1 MNKRERIQKKI
12 RELQG
17 DLRELNSELRRLDAK
32 PTTVQV
38 PNHLESLF
46 SEIEQRVATY
56 FEDTHHD
63 AECGEITVFGER
75 YVLLRTASLSYE
87 FIHFI
92 RERYSDY
99 KEDEAISIG
108 NNFLYDNAKVIGK
121 KDAIAFTKRL
131 DLKDAMSKLAAG
143 PIHFAFTGWA
153 NVEILPESNPVETND
168 FLLRFKH
175 HNSFEAQAWIKAG
188 IRSHIP
194 VCTMNSG
201 YSAGWCEESFGIPL
215 TTVELTCEA
224 RGDEY
229 CSFIT
234 APSHRIEA
242 YVSDLAK
249 KSNIDHLSIP
259 VFFQRKK
266 TEEKLKESIQQ
277 KEVLIQEIHH
287 RVKNNLQVIISL
299 LRLQMDKMND
309 PILKN
314 EFSSTLNRIKIMA
327 SVHELMYRSD
337 NFSHLSLKSY
347 LQELMDSLVQLYALD
362 EKVEVRIQLEDIGDS
377 FSLEHSIPLSL
388 LLNEITCNAFKHGL
402 KDGGT
407 FYVELTRSDDGY
419 QLVIGDSGPGLDAEV
434 RKDGLGLMLIDVL
447 ADQMD
452 ASIEERNSK
461 NGLEYKI
468 NFSLT

>member
-1 MNKRERIQKKI
+1 MNKRERIQNKI
-12 RELQG
+12 RKLQRELH
-17 DLRELNSELRRLDAK
+17 ELNSELRALNSAAR
-32 PTTVQV
+32 TVQV
-38 PNHLESLF
+38 PGHLESLF
-46 SEIEQRVATY
+46 SEIEQRVAIY
-56 FEDTHHD
+56 FEEFHHD

-92 RERYSDY
+92 KERYSDY
-99 KEDEAISIG
+99 TEEEAISIG

-121 KDAIAFTKRL
+121 KDAIAFYQRM

-153 NVEILPESNPVETND
+153 NVEIFPESNPVENDD
-168 FLLRFKH
+168 FLLRFRH
-175 HNSFEAQAWIKAG
+175 HNSFEAQAWIKAD
-188 IRSHIP
+188 IQSRIP

-201 YSAGWCEESFGIPL
+201 YSAGWCEESFGLPL

-224 RGDEY
+224 RGDEC

-234 APSHRIEA
+234 APSHRIEG
-242 YVSDLAK
+242 YVNELVK
-249 KSNIDHLSIP
+249 ESNIDHLSIP

-287 RVKNNLQVIISL
+287 RVKNNLQVITSL

-309 PILKN
+309 PRLKN
-314 EFSSTLNRIKIMA
+314 EFSSTMNRIKIMA
-327 SVHELMYRSD
+327 TVHEFMYRSD

-347 LQELMDSLVQLYALD
+347 LEELMHSLVQLYALD
-362 EKVEVRIQLEDIGDS
+362 KAVDVRIDLEEIDDS

-407 FYVELTRSDDGY
+407 FYVEFTKRGEEY
-419 QLVIGDSGPGLDAEV
+419 QLVIGDSGPGMDEEG
-434 RKDGLGLMLIDVL
+434 RKNGLGLMLIDVL

-452 ASIEERNSK
+452 ATIEERNSVK
-461 NGLEYKI
+461 GLEYKI